1 MLEKSAAAI
10 SQYFIGGMISEYP
23 NYDRRFATLPD
34 IVKYYDSVF
43 KLRLTD

>member
-1 MLEKSAAAI
+1 LSATV
-10 SQYFIGGMISEYP
+10 SQYFIGGMMPEYS

-34 IVKYYDSVF
+34 VVKYYDSVF